1 MTDERSKYQTDPL
14 DPDFAVRRTEEI
26 KGATRDVRRNN
37 TVERARE
44 HAGADAPT
52 RIFEDVRERDF
63 HVNAYEPDPLAIP
76 YPSVFATPANNIP
89 HEPQAFD
96 PANAAGN
103 SAHTRGMNGAMPP
116 PTSRASFAQERA
128 ASGMSPDAPTGRV
141 VRGLGLPENL
151 LVVAPYAPL
160 FLGAIAGI
168 VELLLVPRD
177 ERRVRFHAAQGLAL
191 HGVVLVVALLLRLAR
206 FLGVL
211 AFGGIASG
219 LMSLVWFA
227 FFVVSI
233 IFFVQMMM
241 RVWRGAPVQ
250 VEAVAETTKWIEEQI
265 KPQK

>member
-1 MTDERSKYQTDPL
+1 MTDERSKYKTDPL
-14 DPDFAVRRTEEI
+14 DPDFVRRTEEI
-26 KGATRDVRRNN
+26 KGATRDVRRDNPL
-37 TVERARE
+37 ERARE

-63 HVNAYEPDPLAIP
+63 HANAYEPDPLAVP
-76 YPSVFATPANNIP
+76 YTSVFATPVSHIP

-103 SAHTRGMNGAMPP
+103 SAHHTRNMDGAMPP
-116 PTSRASFAQERA
+116 PQRASFAQERA
-128 ASGMSPDAPTGRV
+128 AAGGSTDAPTGRV

-151 LVVAPYAPL
+151 LMVAPYAPL

-168 VELLLVPRD
+168 ITLALVPRD
-177 ERRVRFHAAQGLAL
+177 ERQVRFHAAQGLSL
-191 HGVVLVVALLLRLAR
+191 HAVVLVVALLLRLAR
-206 FLGVL
+206 FVGVL

-233 IFFVQMMM
+233 VFFIQAML
-241 RVWRGAPVQ
+241 RVWRGEPMR
-250 VEAVAETTKWIEEQI
+250 VEAVTETTKWLDDQI
-265 KPQK
+265 APKN

>member
-1 MTDERSKYQTDPL
+1 MD
-14 DPDFAVRRTEEI
+14 
-26 KGATRDVRRNN
+26 
-37 TVERARE
+37 
-44 HAGADAPT
+44 
-52 RIFEDVRERDF
+52 
-63 HVNAYEPDPLAIP
+63 
-76 YPSVFATPANNIP
+76 
-89 HEPQAFD
+89 
-96 PANAAGN
+96 
-103 SAHTRGMNGAMPP
+103 GAMPP
-116 PTSRASFAQERA
+116 PPRASFAQERA

-151 LVVAPYAPL
+151 LMVAPYAPL
-160 FLGAIAGI
+160 FLGAIASI
-168 VELLLVPRD
+168 LELLLVPRD

-233 IFFVQMMM
+233 VFFVKMMM

-250 VEAVAETTKWIEEQI
+250 VEAVTESTKWLEEQI
-265 KPQK
+265 APKN

>member
-1 MTDERSKYQTDPL
+1 MTDERSKYKTDPL
-14 DPDFAVRRTEEI
+14 DPDFVRRTEEI

-37 TVERARE
+37 PAERARE

-52 RIFEDVRERDF
+52 RIFEDARERDF
-63 HVNAYEPDPLAIP
+63 HVNAYEPDPLAVP
-76 YPSVFATPANNIP
+76 YPSVFATPANHIP

-103 SAHTRGMNGAMPP
+103 AASHTRGMDGSPP
-116 PTSRASFAQERA
+116 PPPRASFAQERA
-128 ASGMSPDAPTGRV
+128 AAGGSPNAPTGRI

-151 LVVAPYAPL
+151 LMVAPYAPL
-160 FLGAIAGI
+160 FLGAIAGV
-168 VELLLVPRD
+168 VELLLVPKD
-177 ERRVRFHAAQGLAL
+177 ERQVRFHAAQGLAL

-206 FLGVL
+206 LLVVL

-233 IFFVQMMM
+233 VFFVQAML
-241 RVWRGAPVQ
+241 RVWRGEPMR
-250 VEAVAETTKWIEEQI
+250 VEAVAETTKWLDSQVTP
-265 KPQK
+265 KN